1 MSTELDPATVVSRY
15 RSRTSSSTTRPW
27 PRIGSATCC
36 PFTATCS
43 VASSTWAVTTSGSDT
58 AACSLRYGDG
68 SKIELLEPLEGST
81 FLDSFFRRN
90 PLGGLHHVTFKI
102 VSMADT
108 LTALAGLGYTV
119 HGQSDADPNWN
130 EVFVHPR
137 EALGTLLQ
145 MAQAG
150 PNYGEPPESGLA
162 DVLAGRGNHGNGV
175 PSPLSPHTTLEA
187 NR

>member
-1 MSTELDPATVVSRY
+1 MSTELDPATGISTLPLADVVFDHAAVAAHRIRDLLPIY
-15 RSRTSSSTTRPW
+15 RNLLGGQFHLGGDNVRVGYR
-27 PRIGSATCC
+27 GLQ
-36 PFTATCS
+36 
-43 VASSTWAVTTSGSDT
+43 
-58 AACSLRYGDG
+58 LRYGDG

-90 PLGGLHHVTFKI
+90 PLGGLHHLTFKI
-102 VSMADT
+102 VSMTDA
-108 LTALAGLGYTV
+108 LAALAGLGYIV

-145 MAQAG
+145 LAQAG
-150 PNYGEPPESGLA
+150 PNYGVPPEYGLA

-175 PSPLSPHTTLEA
+175 PS
-187 NR
+187 R